1 VPFETLYN
9 EDSTLKSDKDL
20 MELLKVEAGIN
31 DASNDKV
38 ISTCKMGF
46 TASNLCIALTKL
58 GNKNVTLYDGAYQE
72 WASKQAS

>member
-9 EDSTLKSDKDL
+9 EDKTFKSDKDL

-38 ISTCKMGF
+38 ISSCRIGF

-58 GNKNVTLYDGAYQE
+58 GNTNVSLYDGSYTE
-72 WASKQAS
+72 WASKQEA